1 MAVSDSTTTTRPEF
15 ICPVPECEP
24 SFDTLLKMPLG
35 TTMDLF
41 QMLDCCQNLVDA
53 LIDTSDN
60 QSRMALCG
68 RLYAALMVLEVL
80 LKAPLPGYLIERLT
94 VEKAEEEGC
103 HCPLPTDS
111 ETLRGYCA
119 ALTLLLLQRQQMPEQ
134 EEQLTGLLYELT
146 GVLNA
151 DLRAPRFVRTADGIT
166 MISRVIKAA
175 VH

>member
-1 MAVSDSTTTTRPEF
+1 MAVSDSTTTTRPEI

-68 RLYAALMVLEVL
+68 RLYAALKVLEVV

-119 ALTLLLLQRQQMPEQ
+119 ALTLLLLQHQQTPEQ
-134 EEQLTGLLYELT
+134 EEKLTGLLYELT